1 MAIKANSIFTFN
13 ASSRKVEKEAYKKI
27 FFIHPHRYLTQ
38 IKGEENMKTI
48 RSIFF
53 TLMAII
59 VTVSMVG
66 CQAKPAAGPVTIHI
80 LTMDQ
85 AGLKPAEIDQIVKDF
100 EAQNPDIKVN
110 MEYVGY
116 DYVHDKI
123 VTGMAA
129 NPPAYDAAMID
140 VIWPD
145 EFIKAGYLLD
155 VTSRVTPEMKSGI
168 FPAAWNGVTR
178 NGKVYGMPW
187 LMDVKYF
194 MYNKDMLQKA
204 GFNAPPKTW
213 EELVDQAKSIKEKG
227 LAENPIIW
235 SWNQK
240 EGVTCDFAVL
250 LFGNGGSFVDAS
262 GKPAFNNDK
271 GVETLTWMKQTIDD
285 GISNP
290 SSVASDENAVEA
302 NFLAGKSAFAVNW
315 LFQYADSNDATKS
328 QIVGQA
334 AFAPMPVFAS
344 AAAAGVK
351 GSSVDG
357 SSSFAIMATT
367 PYPDQT
373 WKFLTYL
380 SSNEVQMKYSAEMLP
395 IWQSDFTGDAMTKL
409 EAASPTNPV
418 TVPAFVAQFPFA
430 NERPTVPYYNEASAA
445 LQLAIQEA
453 LTGVSSPKDALDKA
467 AAKWVELAGK

>member
-1 MAIKANSIFTFN
+1 MNIRRS
-13 ASSRKVEKEAYKKI
+13 
-27 FFIHPHRYLTQ
+27 
-38 IKGEENMKTI
+38 KTWLAL
-48 RSIFF
+48 SV
-53 TLMAII
+53 LLSAALLL
-59 VTVSMVG
+59 SACG
-66 CQAKPAAGPVTIHI
+66 GAKTPTGPVTIHVM
-80 LTMDQ
+80 TMDQ

-100 EAQNPDIKVN
+100 EAANPDITVV

-116 DYVHDKI
+116 DFVHDKI

-129 NPPAYDAAMID
+129 TPPGYDAAMID

-155 VTSRVTPEMKSGI
+155 VTNRVTPDMKSGI
-168 FPAAWNGVTR
+168 FPAGWNGVTR

-194 MYNKDMLQKA
+194 MYNKDMLDKA
-204 GFNAPPKTW
+204 GITAPPTTW
-213 EELVDQAKSIKEKG
+213 EELATQAKTIKDKG
-227 LAENPIIW
+227 LTEFPIIW

-250 LFGNGGSFVDAS
+250 LFGNGGSFVDAA

-271 GVETLTWMKQTIDD
+271 GVEVLTWMKKTIDD
-285 GISNP
+285 GLTNP
-290 SSVASDENAVEA
+290 SSVSSDENAVEA

-315 LFQYADSNDATKS
+315 LFQYADSNDASKS
-328 QIVGQA
+328 QIVSQA
-334 AFAPMPVFAS
+334 AFAPMPVYA
-344 AAAAGVK
+344 AGAAAGIK

-380 SSNEVQMKYSAEMLP
+380 ASNDVQMKYSKEMLP
-395 IWQSDFTGDAMTKL
+395 IWQDDFKGDMLKEL
-409 EAASPTNPV
+409 EGATPTNPV
-418 TVPAFVAQFPFA
+418 TVPAFLAQFPFA
-430 NERPTVPYYNEASAA
+430 NERPTVAYYNEASAA

-453 LTGVSSPKDALDKA
+453 LTGVKSPKDALDAA
-467 AAKWVELAGK
+467 AAKWIELAK